1 MTALT
6 PRQRTAINATLA
18 LIHDAGH
25 TATAISQQAKAA
37 AAKGV
42 PLKQAYDRAVEGF
55 MAAQPDLAGP
65 ISKVARLVMASDDAT
80 VAQYG
85 RALDSYNAT
94 GDATALNALAP
105 TIARDSIALAI
116 KHGELTPGATG
127 ADALTAALGS
137 EASPTMVEALNAP
150 APAVSASEAAPQ
162 AISQAAPQ
170 TFQFKPAAAQPS
182 AAGYGTGHGGG
193 VVSAKAQARIARDT
207 PGGGAPQGW
216 ARGQGGGVVSPSAQA
231 RWARDFPGGIVP
243 EGARLA
249 AHEGNLPG

>member
-25 TATAISQQAKAA
+25 NASAISQQAKAA
-37 AAKGV
+37 SAKGT

-55 MAAQPDLAGP
+55 MAAQPELAGP

-94 GDATALNALAP
+94 GDATELRALAP

-137 EASPTMVEALNAP
+137 ETSPMMVEAMSAP
-150 APAVSASEAAPQ
+150 EPAVSAPEAAQ
-162 AISQAAPQ
+162 QAAPQ
-170 TFQFKPAAAQPS
+170 SFKFSTAAAPTNS
-182 AAGYGTGHGGG
+182 GAAGYGNGHGGG
-193 VVSAKAQARIARDT
+193 VVSAKAQARIARDM
-207 PGGGAPQGW
+207 PGAGAPQGW
-216 ARGQGGGVVSPSAQA
+216 ARGQGGGLVSPSAQA
-231 RWARDFPGGIVP
+231 RWARDFAGGIVP
-243 EGARLA
+243 EGTRLA
-249 AHEGNLPG
+249 PHEQGFAG

>member
-6 PRQRTAINATLA
+6 PKQRTAINATLA

-25 TATAISQQAKAA
+25 NATAISQQAKAA

-55 MAAQPDLAGP
+55 MAATPDMAGP

-80 VAQYG
+80 VAQYS

-137 EASPTMVEALNAP
+137 EASPAMVDALNAP
-150 APAVSASEAAPQ
+150 ELAVSAPEAAP
-162 AISQAAPQ
+162 QAAPQ
-170 TFQFKPAAAQPS
+170 TFQFKPGAAPANG
-182 AAGYGTGHGGG
+182 AAGYGTGQGGG
-193 VVSAKAQARIARDT
+193 VVSAKAQARIPRDT

-243 EGARLA
+243 EGTRLA
-249 AHEGNLPG
+249 AHEQGFAG